1 MSTGL
6 RYN

>member
-6 RYN
+6 